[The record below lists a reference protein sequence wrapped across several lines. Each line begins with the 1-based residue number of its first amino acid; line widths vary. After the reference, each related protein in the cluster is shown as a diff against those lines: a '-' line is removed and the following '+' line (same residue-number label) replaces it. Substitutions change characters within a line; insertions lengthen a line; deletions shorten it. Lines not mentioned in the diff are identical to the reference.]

1 MLQGQEKFKDLH
13 MAHIEWTPE
22 LNLGIAEI
30 DDQHRRIV
38 DYLNELYQA
47 QLRQDR
53 NMLKEIIDDVM
64 DYTLSHLGFEE
75 VMMRD
80 AGYEFF
86 NAHKWVHDAFVDR
99 VSGLHKRFDEGE
111 DVAAELHALLA
122 RWLVNHILKQ
132 DKHYVDVV
140 KAHASQNALHTQSK
154 RMNWLS
160 QFFGGK

>member
-1 MLQGQEKFKDLH
+1 
-13 MAHIEWTPE
+13 
-22 LNLGIAEI
+22 
-30 DDQHRRIV
+30 
-38 DYLNELYQA
+38 
-47 QLRQDR
+47 
-53 NMLKEIIDDVM
+53 
-64 DYTLSHLGFEE
+64 
-75 VMMRD
+75 MRD